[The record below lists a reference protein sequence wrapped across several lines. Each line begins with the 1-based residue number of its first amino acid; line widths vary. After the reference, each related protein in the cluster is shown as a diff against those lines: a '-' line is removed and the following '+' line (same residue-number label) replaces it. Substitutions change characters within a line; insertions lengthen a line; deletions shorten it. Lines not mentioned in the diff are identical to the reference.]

1 MARSATLAM
10 LLVLVSLP
18 VPAAIR
24 LYLKDGGFH
33 EVREYQVLADRVRFY
48 SVERSEWE
56 EIPLDLADLKR
67 TEKEQQDLRDSQR
80 DEVQMQKEENAAER
94 QTRLEVAT
102 VPMTAGAY
110 VIENGKVIPVPQGE
124 STVVNDKKRSILKAL
139 SPVPIVSG
147 KATVQLKGERSPT
160 VVHTETPEFYM
171 RLDQPERFGIIRL
184 TPKKGAR
191 IAEKVT
197 IIPVANQPVEDPDL
211 VEVIRQQVG
220 DGLYKVTPMKTL
232 APGEYAVVEFTEN
245 ELNMQIWDFSV
256 AATAERPAASV
267 K

>member
-1 MARSATLAM
+1 MARWAM
-10 LLVLVSLP
+10 VALLLCLGLRP
-18 VPAAIR
+18 VFGAIR

-33 EVREYQVLADRVRFY
+33 EVREYLVLPDRVRFY
-48 SVERSEWE
+48 SVERSDWE
-56 EIPLDLADLKR
+56 EIPIGLADLKR
-67 TEKEQQDLRDSQR
+67 TEEEQKNLRDSERQ
-80 DEVQMQKEENAAER
+80 EVQMEKEENAAER
-94 QTRLEVAT
+94 RTRLEVAA

-110 VIENGKVIPVPQGE
+110 AIDNGKVIPVPQGE
-124 STVVNDKKRSILKAL
+124 SMVVNDKKRSILKAL
-139 SPVPIVSG
+139 SPVPLVSG
-147 KATVQLKGERSPT
+147 KATVQMKGERSPT
-160 VVHTETPEFYM
+160 VVHTATPEFYL

-184 TPKKGAR
+184 TSKKGVR
-191 IAEKVT
+191 IAEKIT

-220 DGLYKVTPMKTL
+220 DGLYKVTSMKPL

-256 AATAERPAASV
+256 AATADRPAASV